1 MDFSR
6 KEKNAVI
13 VYVKYDYWFLDSD
26 RLKKKSWSQEEGWF
40 APWLLLM
47 TEK

>member
-6 KEKNAVI
+6 KEKNAVL

-26 RLKKKSWSQEEGWF
+26 RLKKMSLSQEEGRF
-40 APWLLLM
+40 APWLLLI
-47 TEK
+47 TEE